1 MVNGIEMAAR
11 TSRRSRS
18 TSGRSRSR
26 PEPPLHFTT
35 LFTGQPKLMSRM
47 SKPRSW
53 QTRAASA
60 ITAGSAP
67 NSCAEMGCSSGS
79 KDRYCKVRV
88 GLLRAQRGAD
98 AVRAGELG
106 HDEPAAALIADE
118 AAEDR
123 VGDARHGRQHRGRR
137 DGHASDIESSREN
150 LASAS
155 VFYHF
160 SG

>member
-1 MVNGIEMAAR
+1 MVKGIGMAAR
-11 TSRRSRS
+11 TVRSIRS

-79 KDRYCKVRV
+79 KARYFKRPG
-88 GLLRAQRGAD
+88 GLAARA
-98 AVRAGELG
+98 
-106 HDEPAAALIADE
+106 
-118 AAEDR
+118 
-123 VGDARHGRQHRGRR
+123 ARR
-137 DGHASDIESSREN
+137 
-150 LASAS
+150 
-155 VFYHF
+155 
-160 SG
+160 